1 MTDVRSGP
9 PASTM
14 GSAQE
19 GWYQAPVTHYTFWTT
34 VSGVIQGS
42 PFVAEYASSAT
53 VEAFRL
59 VKPSTERV
67 DAVLDALFVKRE
79 GMYKRLR

>member
-1 MTDVRSGP
+1 MINVRSGP
-9 PASTM
+9 PTSTM

-19 GWYQAPVTHYTFWTT
+19 GWYQAPVTHYAFWTT

-42 PFVAEYASSAT
+42 PFGAEYTSSAT

-59 VKPSTERV
+59 IPPSTERV
-67 DAVLDALFVKRE
+67 DAVLDSLFVKRE